1 MTEDAPDLSSKLYVY
16 AVVSGEDYRPQTA
29 GIDEAQLH
37 LVGDIGGPRAIVH
50 SHSGGPYDGPDDD
63 VKRWVLEHSAVV
75 EDGWQR
81 AGAVLPVSFNVI
93 VRPDLDSDASATQ
106 QLQAWLDAT
115 RAALS
120 TRLHELEGTS
130 ELRVELS
137 LERREFVAGSEEV
150 RNIRADMA
158 DRPAGVRRLLEKRL
172 DKTEKE
178 FADQAADGLYPDLRA
193 RIAAHCREIAEY
205 RAPQREAGRTPVLM
219 ASCLVADDD
228 IEALGAELTA
238 IRNEHSAI
246 AIRFLGPW
254 PPYSFADL
262 SGSVARLDE
271 RP

>member
-1 MTEDAPDLSSKLYVY
+1 MTETPDLASKLYVY
-16 AVVSGEDYRPQTA
+16 AVISDEHYRPRTT
-29 GIDEAQLH
+29 GIDEAELH
-37 LVGDIGGPRAIVH
+37 LVGDLGGPRAIVH
-50 SHSGGPYDGPDDD
+50 SHRGGPYDGPDDD
-63 VKRWVLEHSAVV
+63 VKRWVLEHSAVI
-75 EDGWQR
+75 EDSWQE

-93 VRPDLDSDASATQ
+93 VRPDLDSGASATQ
-106 QLQAWLDAT
+106 QLQDWLDAT

-137 LERREFVAGSEEV
+137 LERRKFVDGSEEV
-150 RNIRADMA
+150 RDIRADMA

-193 RIAAHCREIAEY
+193 RIAAHCQAIAEY
-205 RAPQREAGRTPVLM
+205 RAPQRAAGTTPVLM
-219 ASCLVADDD
+219 ASCLVADVD
-228 IEALGAELTA
+228 IQDLGAELTA
-238 IRNEHSAI
+238 IQNEHSAI

-262 SGSVARLDE
+262 SGSVAHLDE
-271 RP
+271 EQ